1 MNNELAQLKKD
12 YRETRYDV
20 RENDWDIVYK
30 EALFDRKKF
39 RSYNFKKEQQKIADL
54 VNKQNK
60 ICIEYAIFY
69 KWLLANDLIQQ
80 HTIDTFYDYLHENNQ
95 VIEQIRK
102 YARDY
107 EDAKAIYEK
116 LKEMGY
122 LIEKTEENEK

>member
-1 MNNELAQLKKD
+1 MNSELKKLKED
-12 YRETRYDV
+12 YGKTRYDV
-20 RENDWDIVYK
+20 RENNWEIVYK
-30 EALFDRKKF
+30 EALFDRKNA
-39 RSYNFKKEQQKIADL
+39 RSYNFKNQQQDIADL

-80 HTIDTFYDYLHENNQ
+80 HTTDTFYDYLHENNQ

-122 LIEKTEENEK
+122 LIEETKENEE